1 MIIALEEAKHK
12 LIDMREDVKELGN
25 ALRIGALKARA
36 AELEAQ
42 TLDPNF
48 WNNPDSANKI
58 TQEIK
63 QSQDTIEEYEKL
75 CTRLEDAIALA
86 EMAI

>member
-1 MIIALEEAKHK
+1 MIIALEEARHK
-12 LIDMREDVKELGN
+12 LIDMRKDVKELGN
-25 ALRIGALKARA
+25 ALRIGDLKSRA

-48 WNNPDSANKI
+48 WSDPDSANKI

-63 QSQDTIEEYEKL
+63 QSQDTIEE
-75 CTRLEDAIALA
+75 
-86 EMAI
+86 